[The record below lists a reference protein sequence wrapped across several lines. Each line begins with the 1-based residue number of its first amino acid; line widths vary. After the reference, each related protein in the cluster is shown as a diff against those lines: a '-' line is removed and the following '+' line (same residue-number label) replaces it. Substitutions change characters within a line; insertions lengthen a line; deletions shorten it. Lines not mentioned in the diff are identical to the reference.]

1 MVQEEEES
9 SMDALLVSLEEE
21 DNISLDEEED
31 EDMDINNDI
40 I

>member
-1 MVQEEEES
+1 
-9 SMDALLVSLEEE
+9 MDALLVSLEE
-21 DNISLDEEED
+21 DNISSDEEED